1 MWGVVGLGELLSRR
15 VPYAQSREEPEG
27 TLSRKTLI
35 LFVWLIIGAAAAG
48 QRGDFSNM
56 PSTCS
61 SGATIA
67 ATIAIGPLNYLG
79 VNPTITCNWPSPSAS

>member
-1 MWGVVGLGELLSRR
+1 
-15 VPYAQSREEPEG
+15 
-27 TLSRKTLI
+27 
-35 LFVWLIIGAAAAG
+35 
-48 QRGDFSNM
+48 M

-79 VNPTITCNWPSPSAS
+79 VNPTITCNWPSPSGS

>member
-1 MWGVVGLGELLSRR
+1 MASGGYYPGEVRN
-15 VPYAQSREEPEG
+15 VHAREEPEG

-35 LFVWLIIGAAAAG
+35 LFVWLIVGAAAAG
-48 QRGDFSNM
+48 QRGDFGNV

-79 VNPTITCNWPSPSAS
+79 VNPTITCNWPSPSGS

>member
-1 MWGVVGLGELLSRR
+1 VH
-15 VPYAQSREEPEG
+15 AREEPER

-48 QRGDFSNM
+48 QRGDFGNV

-79 VNPTITCNWPSPSAS
+79 VNPTITCNWPSPSGS